1 MYIIIFWL
9 YIFSCIIFN
18 ILLHMPIHVY
28 VYTHT
33 HTHTYTHMHTHA
45 VTHSHT
51 HARTHACT
59 NAHAH
64 THRQRFHF
72 GTGTSSRHMS
82 KFTADVSKHFSRR
95 VQPSRRRVQNFSPT
109 RPNFPPTRPRF
120 PTDATIYFWTP
131 RLAELVTLL
140 TRPGTN
146 ELIGSQWSL
155 SIAIKAVLYPQG
167 MCFKKILLCKHSGK
181 GTMKPRFPPMQGEEL
196 PTSWYR

>member
-33 HTHTYTHMHTHA
+33 HTYIHTYAHTR
-45 VTHSHT
+45 SHTQSHTCT
-51 HARTHACT
+51 HARMHERARTHTSAT
-59 NAHAH
+59 IPLRHWYKLA
-64 THRQRFHF
+64 TH
-72 GTGTSSRHMS
+72 
-82 KFTADVSKHFSRR
+82 
-95 VQPSRRRVQNFSPT
+95 VQIHRRRVQTFQST
-109 RPNFPPTRPRF
+109 RPTFPPTRPKLF
-120 PTDATIYFWTP
+120 ADTSKLPTDASKVSHRRDY
-131 RLAELVTLL
+131 LL
-140 TRPGTN
+140 LDASASRVGYAADATRN
-146 ELIGSQWSL
+146 QWINRKPVKL
-155 SIAIKAVLYPQG
+155 MYPQG